1 MMHRYAYT
9 NAKLNSLLQ
18 QKGNET
24 MPTIK
29 RTPLETNTL
38 IVIAN
43 KVDDTSTKP
52 ISAEKEPT
60 MQTMKPSSTQAML
73 LNML

>member
-1 MMHRYAYT
+1 VIGHYVYT

-29 RTPLETNTL
+29 QTLLKTNTL
-38 IVIAN
+38 TLTAN
-43 KVDDTSTKP
+43 KVNGAAASNGIAMSPKKKTEM
-52 ISAEKEPT
+52 EKKT
-60 MQTMKPSSTQAML
+60 NNNRKRR
-73 LNML
+73 